1 MELVGSYRNIKIYDD
16 FAHHPTEI
24 DSSITS
30 IRKNFPDKKI
40 LAICEI
46 KSNSMISGAHR
57 VNLSK
62 ALNKAHRSIVVKSR
76 LVKWSIS
83 NKNHKI
89 NTIETYDKIKEYI
102 DINIDNIDILL
113 IMSNKSTVELR
124 ETIKNA

>member
-76 LVKWSIS
+76 LVKWSLS